1 MPDMVTVEV
10 PVKVKNVTVNSIKD
24 VDAKYKTSVPKQ
36 IKPQLEKG
44 LAKIKVQIP
53 KGKTLGS
60 YAVDVSVAIKRTD
73 KGVYVKVDTVP
84 TENNKILA
92 TTASGDA
99 TVQLDKGA
107 DPDDGDVSGAAQAAA
122 KGAIESAITVFK
134 TKAKE

>member
-36 IKPQLEKG
+36 INPQIEKG
-44 LAKIKVQIP
+44 LGKIKVQIP
-53 KGKTLGS
+53 KDKKLGAL
-60 YAVDVSVAIKRTD
+60 AVDVSVAIKRTD
-73 KGVYVKVDTVP
+73 KGVNVKVSMVP
-84 TENNKILA
+84 SEDNKILGG
-92 TTASGDA
+92 ASGEA

-107 DPDDGDVSGAAQAAA
+107 TPDDGDVSAAA
-122 KGAIESAITVFK
+122 EAATKEAIDTVITVFK